1 MAPRKKVT
9 EEVKAT
15 AKKVSDKAAA
25 EKIEVKKAVRTAAR
39 DTKAKATETKE
50 KVAETKKKVAAK
62 QAEKKE
68 TKAAAVAEV
77 KDTVDATKI
86 EAKKKT
92 RATRRKVEEAAA
104 PAAEAAKK
112 ATAKTRK
119 VNLVFESLL
128 GGTITPE
135 DIIKMLPKEA
145 TSAYIK
151 IEENTIYWVGKNGE
165 MGSIEIW

>member
-39 DTKAKATETKE
+39 TTKTKAAETKE
-50 KVAETKKKVAAK
+50 KVAEAKEKAAAK
-62 QAEKKE
+62 KAEKKE
-68 TKAAAVAEV
+68 AKAAVVAEV
-77 KDTVDATKI
+77 KDNVTAEKI

-92 RATRRKVEEAAA
+92 RAAKRKVEEAAA

-112 ATAKTRK
+112 AAKTRNVK
-119 VNLVFESLL
+119 LVFESLL

-135 DIIKMLPKEA
+135 DITEMLPKEA
-145 TSAYIK
+145 TAAYIK

>member
-39 DTKAKATETKE
+39 NTKAKAAETKE
-50 KVAETKKKVAAK
+50 KVAETKKKGAAK
-62 QAEKKE
+62 KVEKKE

-92 RATRRKVEEAAA
+92 RATRRKGEEATA

-145 TSAYIK
+145 ASAYIK
-151 IEENTIYWVGKNGE
+151 IEENMIYWVGKNGE

>member
-1 MAPRKKVT
+1 MMPNELHFVVDNP
-9 EEVKAT
+9 EVLT
-15 AKKVSDKAAA
+15 DH
-25 EKIEVKKAVRTAAR
+25 
-39 DTKAKATETKE
+39 ETLDQ
-50 KVAETKKKVAAK
+50 VQLT
-62 QAEKKE
+62 
-68 TKAAAVAEV
+68 
-77 KDTVDATKI
+77 TVQPVLPQPAQN
-86 EAKKKT
+86 
-92 RATRRKVEEAAA
+92 EEAAA
-104 PAAEAAKK
+104 PAAEAVKK

-165 MGSIEIW
+165 MGSVEIW

>member
-9 EEVKAT
+9 EEVKET

-77 KDTVDATKI
+77 KDTVDETKI

-92 RATRRKVEEAAA
+92 RATRRKVEESTA